1 MRDFSLRA
9 KTLQSSFFQS
19 KEIKKMIKN
28 ENIKFRISADLKALL
43 KEKASR
49 VGISESEYIRKS
61 ILNSQIVN
69 QITKQIDPQ
78 IRYSFFQASNNLN
91 QIAKALNVIVK
102 RDQIDRNFQTEIL
115 ENLFKNEQLLNRIYT
130 ILKGESK

>member
-1 MRDFSLRA
+1 VRDFSLRA

-28 ENIKFRISADLKALL
+28 ENII
-43 KEKASR
+43 
-49 VGISESEYIRKS
+49 
-61 ILNSQIVN
+61 N

-91 QIAKALNVIVK
+91 QIAKATNTIAK
-102 RDQIDRNFQTEIL
+102 QEQISTDSQIKIL
-115 ENLFKNEQLLNRIYT
+115 EALFKNEQLLTKIYAL
-130 ILKGESK
+130 LKGKE

>member
-1 MRDFSLRA
+1 MIKNKNIILRVSEEFRELLEQKA
-9 KTLQSSFFQS
+9 SKVGIPISEYLRKSVMNSEIVKHVS
-19 KEIKKMIKN
+19 KEI
-28 ENIKFRISADLKALL
+28 
-43 KEKASR
+43 
-49 VGISESEYIRKS
+49 
-61 ILNSQIVN
+61 
-69 QITKQIDPQ
+69 DPQ
-78 IRYSFFQASNNLN
+78 VRYSFFQASNNLN

>member
-1 MRDFSLRA
+1 
-9 KTLQSSFFQS
+9 
-19 KEIKKMIKN
+19 MIKN

-61 ILNSQIVN
+61 ILNSEIVN

-78 IRYSFFQASNNLN
+78 IRYSFFQGMNNLN
-91 QIAKALNVIVK
+91 QIARGINYFVK
-102 RDQIDRNFQTEIL
+102 QEQISTDSQIKIL
-115 ENLFKNEQLLNRIYT
+115 EALFRNEQLLNQIYT

>member
-1 MRDFSLRA
+1 
-9 KTLQSSFFQS
+9 
-19 KEIKKMIKN
+19 MIKN

-49 VGISESEYIRKS
+49 VGISESEFIRKS
-61 ILNSQIVN
+61 ILNSEIIN

-91 QIAKALNVIVK
+91 QIAKATNTIAK
-102 RDQIDRNFQTEIL
+102 QEQISTDSQIKIL
-115 ENLFKNEQLLNRIYT
+115 EALFKNEQLLTKIYAL
-130 ILKGESK
+130 LKGKE